1 MAVSD
6 TVGRINAADRE
17 RGLSIGLVLFCSAV
31 LAGLLGYGLSQLA
44 A

>member
-6 TVGRINAADRE
+6 TVGRLDAADRQ
-17 RGLSIGLVLFCSAV
+17 RGLSIGLVLFFSVV